1 MVQFQDLATP
11 DPNWAAPNKIHR
23 TITALLTAKK
33 TPTDTAQEIHQIIT
47 TDTQEAYLSYTS
59 IPAPTASQVQN
70 GEIRYPAPSDL
81 LHFLFR
87 CIGMAAME
95 ISPHDAGQ
103 DHLIAM
109 LQELMAIPRVNLP
122 DASGG
127 KLGEVE
133 IYCITP
139 ENGYAGLAQLL
150 WDLNQNICRPPKRD
164 TQDGSKNL
172 ILNAY
177 INYSSFLARLLEAG
191 VCEVTNLSALLTGP
205 FASSNK
211 SFTKPLSFTGTK
223 DPTDMA
229 FEYEPYICAAAQWI
243 LFAPKALREMT
254 EKRVRVRPMEK
265 LFTHDLWEAWKE
277 KFGAVVR
284 DGRFCREA
292 RGLAGEVV
300 SRMEEMERME
310 TPDFVVERLGFVRED
325 DEDDDDDDEDDEEV
339 DGSEDQD

>member
-1 MVQFQDLATP
+1 MVQFRDLATT
-11 DPNWAAPNKIHR
+11 DPNWTAPRKIHR
-23 TITALLTAKK
+23 TITAFLTAKK

-47 TDTQEAYLSYTS
+47 TDTQESYLSYTS
-59 IPAPTASQVQN
+59 IPTPTASQLQN

-87 CIGMAAME
+87 CVGMAAME

-103 DHLIAM
+103 DYLIEM
-109 LQELMAIPRVNLP
+109 LQEFMAIPRVRLP
-122 DASGG
+122 DATGG

-164 TQDGSKNL
+164 TQNKSKNFV
-172 ILNAY
+172 LNAY
-177 INYSSFLARLLEAG
+177 TNYSSFLARLLEAG

-211 SFTKPLSFTGTK
+211 SFTKPLGFTGTK
-223 DPTDMA
+223 DPIEVA
-229 FEYEPYICAAAQWI
+229 SEYEPYICAAAQWI

-265 LFTHDLWEAWKE
+265 LFTQDLWEAWKE

-284 DGRFCREA
+284 DGRFGGEV

-300 SRMEEMERME
+300 GRMEGMEGRE
-310 TPDFVVERLGFVRED
+310 IPDFVVERLGFVRED
-325 DEDDDDDDEDDEEV
+325 DEDDEDDEEV